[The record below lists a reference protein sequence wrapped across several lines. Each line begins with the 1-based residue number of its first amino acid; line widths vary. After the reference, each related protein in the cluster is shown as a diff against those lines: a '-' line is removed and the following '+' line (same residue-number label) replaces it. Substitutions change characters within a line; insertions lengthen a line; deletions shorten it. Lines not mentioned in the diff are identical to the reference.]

1 MLSLILIT
9 FSVLIVSMVLAAKGV
24 ERKEK
29 ASVEC
34 ELSKYCDLEKQ
45 KSKVCSSVKE
55 SSYNYLTMAKSK

>member
-9 FSVLIVSMVLAAKGV
+9 FSVLIVSMVLTAKGV

-34 ELSKYCDLEKQ
+34 ELIKYCDLEKQ

-55 SSYNYLTMAKSK
+55 SSYNYLTIAKSK

>member
-9 FSVLIVSMVLAAKGV
+9 FSVLIVSMILTAKGI
-24 ERKEK
+24 EKKEN

-34 ELSKYCDLEKQ
+34 ELSKYCELEKQ

>member
-1 MLSLILIT
+1 
-9 FSVLIVSMVLAAKGV
+9 MVLTAKGV

-34 ELSKYCDLEKQ
+34 ELIKYCDLEKQ

-55 SSYNYLTMAKSK
+55 SSYNYLTIAKSK